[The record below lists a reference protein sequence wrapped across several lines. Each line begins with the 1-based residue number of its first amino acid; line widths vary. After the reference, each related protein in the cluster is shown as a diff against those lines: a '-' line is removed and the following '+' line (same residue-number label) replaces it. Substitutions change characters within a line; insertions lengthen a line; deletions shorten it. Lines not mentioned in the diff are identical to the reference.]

1 MYRNPALKKT
11 AAAVESLHGEIDLAV
26 KKISNLHESRLQ
38 CRRGCRECCMDD
50 ISVFEIEA
58 DLIRFNHEQLLSS
71 KNPGP
76 AGACAFLDINGSC
89 RIYEHRPYVCR
100 TQGLPLHWLEE
111 HNGNNIG
118 MRDICPLN
126 DNGTPVENLPEDAC
140 WIIGPFE
147 EKLAE
152 LQYNTYENSMRRV
165 KLRDLFAQ

>member
-38 CRRGCRECCMDD
+38 CRRGY